1 MNRLQ
6 TYYEQ
11 LQLPLKS
18 LFFGSLLV
26 AIGTII
32 PNPYVNSV
40 LKLDSPILLSISR
53 VLLMSGGIIL
63 AYFPLYVFI
72 KLLSHEKNEPN
83 IVVTGII
90 SYLAFLVSML
100 LLSPTT
106 SPTATYIS
114 ALVIKLGDK
123 QYMLYRTGIF
133 GLIAIYLFVKNIYR
147 KTSEK
152 RHISNV
158 SFADRET
165 VKMVFA
171 IVGSSVIG
179 MLFAFGWPYFMEM
192 MYSIMEFISQD
203 VNNPMSLFAYG
214 ALERLMALA
223 NLDVILHQEF
233 WLNTLGGTWMN
244 LAGQS
249 FVGDV
254 NIWAG
259 QLKETV
265 NVFGAGRFTS
275 AYYVMNIFAV
285 PAYLIAIS
293 TTISNKRARNRNIGL
308 LIAAILVSM
317 VGGTLLPIE
326 ILMLLTSPT
335 LYFFHL
341 FATSFIYA
349 ILSGFSV
356 ALGFS
361 FFGNLLSATPGNII
375 DLMGISYNTVL
386 VSKVFILLLVGI
398 IVFLVYFSFTR
409 LYFNKL
415 ALDVLSI
422 TNKQQRIEDFTE
434 GLGGV
439 SNIETVSST
448 LTRIHVELRER
459 EDLNIAALH
468 RQGVTRIVETRQ
480 GFVLSIGSPAYMIQ
494 KAINKN
500 MKTYRAIHEVEEV
513 EENEG

>member
-1 MNRLQ
+1 
-6 TYYEQ
+6 
-11 LQLPLKS
+11 
-18 LFFGSLLV
+18 
-26 AIGTII
+26 
-32 PNPYVNSV
+32 
-40 LKLDSPILLSISR
+40 
-53 VLLMSGGIIL
+53 
-63 AYFPLYVFI
+63 
-72 KLLSHEKNEPN
+72 
-83 IVVTGII
+83 
-90 SYLAFLVSML
+90 
-100 LLSPTT
+100 
-106 SPTATYIS
+106 
-114 ALVIKLGDK
+114 
-123 QYMLYRTGIF
+123 
-133 GLIAIYLFVKNIYR
+133 
-147 KTSEK
+147 
-152 RHISNV
+152 
-158 SFADRET
+158 
-165 VKMVFA
+165 
-171 IVGSSVIG
+171 
-179 MLFAFGWPYFMEM
+179 
-192 MYSIMEFISQD
+192 
-203 VNNPMSLFAYG
+203 MSLFAYG

-254 NIWAG
+254 NIRAG

-361 FFGNLLSATPGNII
+361 FFGNLLSNTGNII

-459 EDLNIAALH
+459 EDLNIVCA
-468 RQGVTRIVETRQ
+468 
-480 GFVLSIGSPAYMIQ
+480 SPSGCYS
-494 KAINKN
+494 NC
-500 MKTYRAIHEVEEV
+500 
-513 EENEG
+513 

>member
-192 MYSIMEFISQD
+192 MYKD
-203 VNNPMSLFAYG
+203 HG
-214 ALERLMALA
+214 
-223 NLDVILHQEF
+223 
-233 WLNTLGGTWMN
+233 
-244 LAGQS
+244 
-249 FVGDV
+249 
-254 NIWAG
+254 
-259 QLKETV
+259 
-265 NVFGAGRFTS
+265 
-275 AYYVMNIFAV
+275 
-285 PAYLIAIS
+285 
-293 TTISNKRARNRNIGL
+293 
-308 LIAAILVSM
+308 
-317 VGGTLLPIE
+317 
-326 ILMLLTSPT
+326 
-335 LYFFHL
+335 
-341 FATSFIYA
+341 
-349 ILSGFSV
+349 
-356 ALGFS
+356 
-361 FFGNLLSATPGNII
+361 
-375 DLMGISYNTVL
+375 
-386 VSKVFILLLVGI
+386 
-398 IVFLVYFSFTR
+398 VYFAR
-409 LYFNKL
+409 CK
-415 ALDVLSI
+415 
-422 TNKQQRIEDFTE
+422 
-434 GLGGV
+434 
-439 SNIETVSST
+439 
-448 LTRIHVELRER
+448 
-459 EDLNIAALH
+459 
-468 RQGVTRIVETRQ
+468 
-480 GFVLSIGSPAYMIQ
+480 
-494 KAINKN
+494 
-500 MKTYRAIHEVEEV
+500 
-513 EENEG
+513 